1 MYENLLDI
9 AADWSF
15 WERSIPVSV
24 PRRADWPVQLHA
36 SLALVIQGIRR
47 CGKSTLLQQLV
58 GHYRLDPGRCL
69 FLNLEDPRLTGVL
82 AVTML
87 DALVQAFEARHD
99 DDAPLLIALD
109 EVQVVDGWER
119 WMRSRLDRPGRLRF
133 AVTGSNASLLS
144 GELGSAL
151 TGRHLPLTLYPFDL
165 EESRRADPTL
175 TLETWLVRGGFPEP
189 LSSIDGDRLLRQYF
203 LDIVERDIRERVG
216 ARSARPIRQ
225 VAHMIFESM
234 GAELSLRRIAAAA
247 GVSIDTAGSYMDA
260 CQDAYLI
267 FDVPYFAWS
276 ERQRA
281 SHNHKYYPV
290 DTGLRRIV
298 VSGAGADWGK
308 ALECATQLMLRRRY
322 GEVYYW
328 RGRGEVDFVIQQGRR
343 VIPVQVTWDAPQPR
357 HERALDAFQE
367 AFPFAEEAIFVTAE
381 SFPGLSE
388 ELDRRT

>member
-1 MYENLLDI
+1 MIENLLEI

-15 WERSIPVSV
+15 WDRPVPESV
-24 PRRADWPVQLHA
+24 PRKADWPAQLHA

-58 GHYRLDPGRCL
+58 GHYHLDPGRCL
-69 FLNLEDPRLTGVL
+69 FLNLEDPRLIGAL
-82 AVTML
+82 SVTLL
-87 DALVQAFEARHD
+87 DALVRAFEAQHEG
-99 DDAPLLIALD
+99 DAPLLISLD
-109 EVQVVDGWER
+109 EVQVVEGWER
-119 WMRSRLDRPGRLRF
+119 WMRARLDRPGRLRF

-165 EESRRADPTL
+165 DESRRADPTL

-216 ARSARPIRQ
+216 ARSARPIQQ
-225 VAHMIFESM
+225 VAHMAFESM
-234 GAELSLRRIAAAA
+234 GTELSLRRIAAAA
-247 GVSIDTAGSYMDA
+247 GVSTDTAGSYMAA

-267 FDVPYFAWS
+267 FDVPFFAWS

-290 DTGLRRIV
+290 DTGLRRAV
-298 VSGAGADWGK
+298 VSGAGADQGK
-308 ALECATQLMLRRRY
+308 SLECATHLMLRRRY

-328 RGRGEVDFVIQQGRR
+328 RGRGEVDFVIRQGRR
-343 VIPVQVTWDAPQPR
+343 IIPVQVTWDTPQTR

-367 AFPFAEEAIFVTAE
+367 AFPFAEEAVFVTAE

-388 ELDRRT
+388 ELDRRS